1 MSIKRKI
8 KEWYSDTYSLLKTVF
23 GNGEENAPINSVMEY
38 RERMKN
44 YKRQSIVR
52 TTVIAAA
59 AVMVLFG
66 VKYVVDHW
74 KYENYKII
82 TEVHQ
87 KESTT
92 VKYTEMANNIL
103 KYGGD
108 EVSLLNRQNTV
119 MWNSPQTMDNPEV
132 DICKEYCVV
141 YDKKGTRMSI
151 FNQNGKVGE
160 IQTKLPVMKAKIAS
174 QGVVAAVLEEKDTTW
189 INLYDAQGNEI
200 ATMKTRIDSP
210 GFPVDLEL
218 SDDGLLLAVAY
229 VKVEDYKPSSYVAFY
244 NFGSTG
250 KNQMDNLVSAYSYSG
265 VIIPDIEYLENSH
278 FAAVADNGFIV
289 YKGKQIPEEK
299 YKMTTEEE
307 IMSVFFEENSIGMIF
322 KNDKGNIPYK
332 MNLYKHNGKL
342 KWSVGVDIS
351 YDAVMV
357 SDGRILL
364 YNKNEF
370 SVYTLKGAC
379 RYYGA
384 VQEGNLRGMF
394 KVAGNRYLM
403 IMDEGNQTIKLT

>member
-8 KEWYSDTYSLLKTVF
+8 KEWCSDTYSLLKTVF
-23 GNGEENAPINSVMEY
+23 GNGEENTPINSVMEY
-38 RERMKN
+38 RERMNK
-44 YKRQSIVR
+44 YKRKSIVR

-82 TEVHQ
+82 TEFHQ
-87 KESTT
+87 EESTT

-119 MWNSPQTMDNPEV
+119 MWNSPQTMNNPEV
-132 DICKEYCVV
+132 DICEEYCVV
-141 YDKKGTRMSI
+141 YDKKGTRMSV
-151 FNQNGKVGE
+151 FNQNGKVGD
-160 IQTKLPVMKAKIAS
+160 IQTKLPVMKAKVAS

-200 ATMKTRIDSP
+200 ATIKTRIDSP

-244 NFGSTG
+244 NFGTTG
-250 KNQMDNLVSAYSYSG
+250 RNQMDNLVSAYSYSG

-278 FAAVADNGFIV
+278 FAAIADNGFIV

-322 KNDKGNIPYK
+322 RNDDESIPYK
-332 MNLYKHNGKL
+332 MNLYKYNGKL
-342 KWSVGVDIS
+342 KWSVEVEIP
-351 YDAVMV
+351 YDKITV

-403 IMDEGNQTIKLT
+403 IMNEGNQTIKLT

>member
-1 MSIKRKI
+1 MSIKQKI
-8 KEWYSDTYSLLKTVF
+8 KLWWSDTYSLLKTVI
-23 GNGEENAPINSVMEY
+23 GNGEEDTPINSVMEY
-38 RERMKN
+38 RERIKR
-44 YKRQSIVR
+44 YKRKSIVR
-52 TTVIAAA
+52 TTVIV
-59 AVMVLFG
+59 AVMALVLFG

-74 KYENYKII
+74 EYKNYKII
-82 TEVHQ
+82 TEFHQ
-87 KESTT
+87 EESST

-108 EVSLLNRQNTV
+108 EVSLLNRQNTA

-132 DICKEYCVV
+132 DVCEEYCVV
-141 YDKKGTRMSI
+141 YDKKGTKMSV
-151 FNQNGKVGE
+151 FNQSGKVGE
-160 IQTKLPVMKAKIAS
+160 IQTKLPVMKAKVAS

-200 ATMKTRIDSP
+200 ATIKTRIDSP

-229 VKVEDYKPSSYVAFY
+229 LKVEDYKPASYVAFY
-244 NFGSTG
+244 NFGTTG
-250 KNQMDNLVSAYSYSG
+250 RNQMDNLVSAYTYSG
-265 VIIPDIEYLENSH
+265 VMIPDIEYMENSH
-278 FAAVADNGFIV
+278 FAAITDNGFIV

-307 IMSVFFEENSIGMIF
+307 IMSVFFEDNSIGMIF
-322 KNDKGNIPYK
+322 RSNDENIPYN
-332 MNLYKHNGKL
+332 MNLYNYNGKL
-342 KWSVGVDIS
+342 DWSVGVEIP
-351 YDAVMV
+351 YDEIMV

-370 SVYTLKGAC
+370 SIYTLKGAC

-403 IMDEGNQTIKLT
+403 IMNEGNQTIKLT

>member
-1 MSIKRKI
+1 MSIKQKI
-8 KEWYSDTYSLLKTVF
+8 KLWWSDTYSLLKTVI
-23 GNGEENAPINSVMEY
+23 GNGEEDTPINSVMEY
-38 RERMKN
+38 RERIKR
-44 YKRQSIVR
+44 YKRKSIVR
-52 TTVIAAA
+52 TTVIV
-59 AVMVLFG
+59 AVMALVLFG

-74 KYENYKII
+74 EYKNYKII
-82 TEVHQ
+82 TEFHQ
-87 KESTT
+87 EESST

-108 EVSLLNRQNTV
+108 EVSLLNRQNTA

-132 DICKEYCVV
+132 DVCEEYCVV
-141 YDKKGTRMSI
+141 YDKKGTKMSV
-151 FNQNGKVGE
+151 FNQSGKVGE
-160 IQTKLPVMKAKIAS
+160 IQTKLPVMKAKVAS

-200 ATMKTRIDSP
+200 ATIKTRIDSP

-229 VKVEDYKPSSYVAFY
+229 LKVEDYKPASYVAFY
-244 NFGSTG
+244 NFGTTG
-250 KNQMDNLVSAYSYSG
+250 RNQMDNLVSAYTYSG
-265 VIIPDIEYLENSH
+265 VMIPDIEYMENSH
-278 FAAVADNGFIV
+278 FAAITDNGFIV

-307 IMSVFFEENSIGMIF
+307 IMSVFFEDNSIGMIF
-322 KNDKGNIPYK
+322 RSNDENIPYN
-332 MNLYKHNGKL
+332 MNLYNYNGKL
-342 KWSVGVDIS
+342 DWSVGVAIP
-351 YDAVMV
+351 YDEIMV

-370 SVYTLKGAC
+370 SIYTLKGAC

-403 IMDEGNQTIKLT
+403 IMNEGNQTIKLT

>member
-332 MNLYKHNGKL
+332 MNLYKYNGKL

>member
-8 KEWYSDTYSLLKTVF
+8 KEWCSDTYSLLKTVF
-23 GNGEENAPINSVMEY
+23 GNGEENTPINSVMEY
-38 RERMKN
+38 RERMKR
-44 YKRQSIVR
+44 YKRKSIVR
-52 TTVIAAA
+52 TTVIV
-59 AVMVLFG
+59 AVMALVLFG

-74 KYENYKII
+74 EYKNYKII
-82 TEVHQ
+82 TEFHQ
-87 KESTT
+87 EESST

-108 EVSLLNRQNTV
+108 EVSLLNRQNTA

-132 DICKEYCVV
+132 DVCEEYCVV
-141 YDKKGTRMSI
+141 YDKKGTKMSV
-151 FNQNGKVGE
+151 FNQSGKVGE
-160 IQTKLPVMKAKIAS
+160 IQTKLPVMKAKVAS

-200 ATMKTRIDSP
+200 ATIKTRIDSP

-229 VKVEDYKPSSYVAFY
+229 LKVEDYKPASYVAFY
-244 NFGSTG
+244 NFGTTG
-250 KNQMDNLVSAYSYSG
+250 RNQMDNLVSAYTYSG
-265 VIIPDIEYLENSH
+265 VMIPDIEYMENSH
-278 FAAVADNGFIV
+278 FAAITDNGFIV

-322 KNDKGNIPYK
+322 RNDDESIPYK
-332 MNLYKHNGKL
+332 MNLYKYNGKL
-342 KWSVGVDIS
+342 KWSVEVEIP
-351 YDAVMV
+351 YDKITV

-403 IMDEGNQTIKLT
+403 IMNEGNQTIKLT

>member
-210 GFPVDLEL
+210 GFPLDLEL

-244 NFGSTG
+244 NFGTAG

-332 MNLYKHNGKL
+332 MNLYKYNGKL